1 MAEGN
6 FSYKFPQYLS
16 KPLQVLWFETDELI
30 IFVFSLTLALIFGNL
45 MWIVFFVIEYLYSK
59 TKRTK
64 ARGFLRHSL
73 YLLGFLKMNNYP
85 DYFEKEFRE

>member
-1 MAEGN
+1 MSEGN

-16 KPLQVLWFETDELI
+16 KPIQVLWFETDELV
-30 IFVFSLTLALIFGNL
+30 VFFFFFTLALIFGKF
-45 MWIVFFVIEYLYSK
+45 MWIVLIVFQVFYTT

-73 YLLGFLKMNNYP
+73 YMFGLLKMKNYP
-85 DYFEKEFRE
+85 DYFEREFRE

>member
-1 MAEGN
+1 MSEGN

-30 IFVFSLTLALIFGNL
+30 VFFFSLTLALMFGKF
-45 MWIVFFVIEYLYSK
+45 MWIFFFVFQYLYTK
-59 TKRTK
+59 TKKTK

-73 YLLGFLKMNNYP
+73 YIFGFLKMKNYP
-85 DYFEKEFRE
+85 EYFEREFHE